1 MMCSRAKTFCPSCN
15 FGSTMD
21 RACLIHSKLR
31 GENHAPIAHAAAA
44 AEAVAAAAAEGLTL
58 EAADNP
64 TGYRHVSL
72 VNNGSKPFVGQVTHD
87 GRHYHQ
93 GCFGTPEEAALAV
106 ARFHAASVI
115 TRPDGTRVP
124 LYPSRNP
131 SRKRPAPP
139 AESYAAPPLIHA
151 GRTSPLRER
160 GAAPPSAEL
169 LRPAPPRAPQIY
181 VSLGAANVTAANAP
195 PAPLGI
201 AGSLPKAVAKNA
213 PALGVVPPPG
223 DFHSGDEADER
234 PPAPISA
241 EM

>member
-1 MMCSRAKTFCPSCN
+1 MIGALCCTPRVDLMASYCTSA
-15 FGSTMD
+15 
-21 RACLIHSKLR
+21 
-31 GENHAPIAHAAAA
+31 AHAR
-44 AEAVAAAAAEGLTL
+44 AE
-58 EAADNP
+58 
-64 TGYRHVSL
+64 
-72 VNNGSKPFVGQVTHD
+72 
-87 GRHYHQ
+87 
-93 GCFGTPEEAALAV
+93 LAI

-124 LYPSRNP
+124 QYPSRNP

-151 GRTSPLRER
+151 GRTSPLQER
-160 GAAPPSAEL
+160 GAAPPSAKL

-201 AGSLPKAVAKNA
+201 AGSLPNAVAKNA

-223 DFHSGDEADER
+223 DSHSGDEADER

>member
-1 MMCSRAKTFCPSCN
+1 MRCGPGRV
-15 FGSTMD
+15 
-21 RACLIHSKLR
+21 LR
-31 GENHAPIAHAAAA
+31 
-44 AEAVAAAAAEGLTL
+44 
-58 EAADNP
+58 
-64 TGYRHVSL
+64 
-72 VNNGSKPFVGQVTHD
+72 
-87 GRHYHQ
+87 
-93 GCFGTPEEAALAV
+93 CV
-106 ARFHAASVI
+106 ARAIARLHAASVI

-124 LYPSRNP
+124 QYPSRNP

-151 GRTSPLRER
+151 GRTSPLQER
-160 GAAPPSAEL
+160 GA
-169 LRPAPPRAPQIY
+169 APPRAPQIY

-234 PPAPISA
+234 PPPPKSA